1 MTCREKLKIEHL
13 DCVDLGFR
21 GGCKGCPHHYGYF
34 SGLPKRG
41 CENITCEE
49 CWDREIPEPDA
60 SKDECPTGEEHISEC
75 HPSINDSVSH
85 PSHYTYGKIECVD
98 FIFDK
103 ELNFALGNA
112 IKYIVRSGH
121 KSSKGMS
128 DDDKAIQDLEKAK
141 QYIDFQ
147 IAHIKGE
154 K

>member
-1 MTCREKLKIEHL
+1 MTCREKLKIEHP
-13 DCVDLGFR
+13 DIYNKYPFQT
-21 GGCKGCPHHYGYF
+21 GCPSSYGYLDDPDCSVF
-34 SGLPKRG
+34 D
-41 CENITCEE
+41 CEG

-60 SKDECPTGEEHISEC
+60 SKDECPTEEEHISEY

-85 PSHYTYGKIECVD
+85 PSHYTYGKIECID

-112 IKYIVRSGH
+112 IKYIVRAGH

-128 DDDKAIQDLEKAK
+128 DEDKAIQDLEKAK

>member
-1 MTCREKLKIEHL
+1 MTCREKLKIEHP
-13 DCVDLGFR
+13 DIYNKYPFQT
-21 GGCKGCPHHYGYF
+21 GCPSSYGYLDDPDCSDF
-34 SGLPKRG
+34 D
-41 CENITCEE
+41 CEE

-60 SKDECPTGEEHISEC
+60 SKDECPTGKEHISEC
-75 HPSINDSVSH
+75 HPNINDSVSH
-85 PSHYTYGKIECVD
+85 PSHYTYGKIECID

-103 ELNFALGNA
+103 DLNFALGNA
-112 IKYIVRSGH
+112 IKYIVRAGH

>member
-1 MTCREKLKIEHL
+1 MTCREKLKIEHP
-13 DCVDLGFR
+13 DIYNKYPFQT
-21 GGCKGCPHHYGYF
+21 GCPSSYGYLDDPNCSIF
-34 SGLPKRG
+34 D
-41 CENITCEE
+41 CAD
-49 CWDREIPEPDA
+49 CWDREIPEQDL
-60 SKDECPTGEEHISEC
+60 SNVTCPTKEEHISEC

-85 PSHYTYGKIECVD
+85 PSYYTYGKIECVD

-112 IKYIVRSGH
+112 IKYIVRAGH
-121 KSSKGMS
+121 KSSEGMS